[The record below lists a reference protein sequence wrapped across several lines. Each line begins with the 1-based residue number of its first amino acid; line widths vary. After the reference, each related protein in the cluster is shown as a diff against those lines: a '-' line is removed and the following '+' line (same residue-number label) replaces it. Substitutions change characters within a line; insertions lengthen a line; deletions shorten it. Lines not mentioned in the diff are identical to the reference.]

1 MWIVFLGFLEMIS
14 TILVIDV
21 IKKLNIAVIV
31 HLLILVML
39 VINQLQIWT
48 HTELVQIVTPIM
60 DGLRIKKLKC
70 VNATIT

>member
-48 HTELVQIVTPIM
+48 HTEYVQIVTHIM